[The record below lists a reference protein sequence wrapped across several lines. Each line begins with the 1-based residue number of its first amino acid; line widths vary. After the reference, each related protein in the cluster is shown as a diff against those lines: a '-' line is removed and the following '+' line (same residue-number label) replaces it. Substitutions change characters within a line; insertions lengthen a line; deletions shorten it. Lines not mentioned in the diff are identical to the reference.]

1 MPPQIFRRIALDRLA
16 SPEQL
21 DQLTQ
26 VTTPRGWISLA
37 ALYLLLVTGVVWGVV
52 GRLPEK
58 VTGNGILVKT
68 GGILTVVPS
77 ASGRVV
83 DVAVTVGDAVAEGQV
98 VARLEQPE
106 LTSDLLREQAVLT
119 ELRARHRELVSSG
132 TQDLGLQSRYVGQQR
147 EMAQQS
153 IAATERALSSLAEKI
168 VAQEKLVQQGLLTR
182 SALLNSRQQHDNLE
196 ETLSQ
201 RRSDLTKLAARG
213 LELRGAQN
221 RDSSASA
228 FKVREQEQ
236 RVAQLERDFQERSVV
251 RSPYTGRIL
260 ELMVETGDVIGRG
273 EPIMS
278 LDLAGRAVQELEA
291 VIYVPPVDGKRI
303 KPGMT
308 IQIAPATVKQEEF
321 GLMLGRVTYVSDFPA
336 TPKGMLRVLKN
347 DQLVN
352 GLAQGRA
359 PYEVHADL
367 LVDPG
372 TASRYKWS
380 SSGGPPIRIQSG
392 TLAMGNI
399 EVASRRPI
407 EMVLPILRRV
417 MGL

>member
-1 MPPQIFRRIALDRLA
+1 MNPPVFRKIALERLS

-26 VTTPRGWISLA
+26 VTTPRGWI
-37 ALYLLLVTGVVWGVV
+37 ALSAFYLLLVTGVVWSFA

-68 GGILTVVPS
+68 GGVLTVVPG
-77 ASGRVV
+77 AGGRVV
-83 DVAVTVGDAVAEGQV
+83 DMAVTVGDTVSEGQV

-106 LTSDLLREQAVLT
+106 LSNELLQSQSALT
-119 ELRARHRELVSSG
+119 ELRARHRQLVSSG
-132 TQDLGLQSRYVGQQR
+132 TQDLGLQSRYVDQQR
-147 EMAQQS
+147 VMTQQS
-153 IAATERALSSLAEKI
+153 IEATERAARGLAEKI
-168 VAQEKLVQQGLLTR
+168 DAQEKLVRQGLLTR
-182 SALLNSRQQHDNLE
+182 STLLSSRQQYDNLE
-196 ETLSQ
+196 QTLSSH
-201 RRSDLTKLAARG
+201 RSELTKLAARA
-213 LELRGAQN
+213 LELRDGQD

-278 LDLAGRAVQELEA
+278 LDLSGRAVQDLEA
-291 VIYVPPVDGKRI
+291 VIFVPPVDGKRI

-308 IQIAPATVKQEEF
+308 IQIAPSTVKQEEF

-347 DQLVN
+347 DQLVS

-359 PYEVHADL
+359 PYEVRADL
-367 LVDPG
+367 LVDPA
-372 TASRYKWS
+372 TVSRYKWS

-392 TLAMGNI
+392 TLALGNI

-407 EMVLPILRRV
+407 EMVMPILRRAL
-417 MGL
+417 GL